1 MVDIRLRST
10 EGCDPE
16 QVGLWDTGWSPDEGR
31 GDWAMAGA
39 DEAGNIGGLKATAAL
54 ETAVVLSLFT
64 DRRCPADHPLAW
76 LADGDPRGWWG
87 DVVDVRADLGE
98 QPLGSLLWLLERAPL
113 DGETA
118 MWAEAFAIEALQPLV
133 DQKAA
138 SKIEAV
144 ATARPEENR
153 LDLVVR
159 LYGRDGARVYDRKFD
174 NIWAQV
180 GR

>member
-1 MVDIRLRST
+1 MWST
-10 EGCDPE
+10 E
-16 QVGLWDTGWSPDEGR
+16 EGR

-39 DEAGNIGGLKATAAL
+39 DEADNIGGLRATAAL
-54 ETAVVLSLFT
+54 ETAVVLCLFT

-76 LADGDPRGWWG
+76 LADGDRRGWWG
-87 DVVDVRADLGE
+87 DAVDVRADLGE
-98 QPLGSLLWLLERAPL
+98 APLGSLLWLLERAPL

-133 DQKAA
+133 DQKAV

-144 ATARPEENR
+144 ATARPEEDR

-159 LYGRDGARVYDRKFD
+159 LYGRDGSLVYDRKFD